1 MNRRLVV
8 AERHTLVHEGNEQS
22 SDHRFVMQCWTR
34 NELESRLRR
43 AGLGAIAYFGAY
55 DAAIQAG
62 ETDRL
67 VVVAQR
73 EA

>member
-1 MNRRLVV
+1 
-8 AERHTLVHEGNEQS
+8 
-22 SDHRFVMQCWTR
+22 
-34 NELESRLRR
+34 LESHLSR
-43 AGLGAIAYFGAY
+43 AGFGAIAYFGAY
-55 DAAIQAG
+55 DAAILAG